1 MKQLIITASLLM
13 LTGTFFA
20 QKEKKIESKIEQVT
34 VFLQGAQIKE
44 RGKITVEKGMT
55 KVIFEGMSP
64 YFDKNSIQV
73 KGKGEF
79 IILDVAPRI
88 HYPTPEPVKTTT
100 IPVTVQ
106 KEINTLR
113 DSIENLTWQI
123 KEIDNELASYTLEK
137 NLLLNSGVVKGQ
149 SVKDSMAALKVAMDY
164 MRIKLPEINK
174 LILKTERKKYDAQ
187 ISLNRMNDR
196 KSELENYNNNAGFA
210 VKSTAPVNQ
219 IVVSISSDIPTT
231 GYLDLSYMVSQAGWT
246 PSYDLRAD
254 DVSAPVKLTYKASV
268 FQNTGV
274 EWTDV
279 KIKLSTIN
287 PNRSNVKPIL
297 APWYLSYYQPIVRT
311 DASKF
316 KDKANAPMSYGNAY
330 NGPTP
335 SSKAETVAYEDMD
348 DAEHISNYATM
359 SDNLTMVEFDL
370 KIPYTIAS
378 DGQPNLMAIKSE
390 EIKTT
395 YEYFVVPKLDL
406 EAYLVAYLT
415 GWEDMNLLPAVANIY
430 YDGTYVGQTRINPA
444 IMSDKLE
451 LPLGRDNGIFVA
463 RKKTKDEDKD
473 KALSNERTKLLT
485 YEISVRNMKS
495 VPIKIVVED
504 QVPLSNMEEVKVE
517 VLDHGKSE
525 LIAETGKLRWV
536 LELPAKESR
545 KQSFSYQLKYN
556 KDKTLAAY

>member
-13 LTGTFFA
+13 LTGTFIA

-73 KGKGEF
+73 KGKGDF
-79 IILDVAPRI
+79 IILDVAPRV

-100 IPVTVQ
+100 IPASVQ
-106 KEINTLR
+106 KEINLLR
-113 DSIENLTWQI
+113 DSIENLNWQM
-123 KEIDNELASYTLEK
+123 KEIENELSSYNLEK

-149 SVKDSMAALKVAMDY
+149 SAKDSMAALKVALDY
-164 MRIKLPEINK
+164 MRVKLPEINK

-187 ISLNRMNDR
+187 IALNRMNNR
-196 KSELENYNNNAGFA
+196 KTELENYNNNAGYSI
-210 VKSTAPVNQ
+210 KSTAPVNQ
-219 IVVSISSDIPTT
+219 IVVSISSDITTT

-287 PNRSNVKPIL
+287 PNRSNVKPTL

-316 KDKANAPMSYGNAY
+316 KDRATAPANYGNAY
-330 NGPTP
+330 SGPTQA
-335 SSKAETVAYEDMD
+335 SKTESVSYDDMN

-406 EAYLVAYLT
+406 DAYLVAYLT

-451 LPLGRDNGIFVA
+451 LPLGRDHGIVVT
-463 RKKTKDEDKD
+463 RKKTKDEEKD
-473 KALSNERTKLLT
+473 KALSNEKTKLLT
-485 YEISVRNMKS
+485 YEIAIRNLKS
-495 VPIKIVVED
+495 VGIKIVIED
-504 QVPLSNMEEVKVE
+504 QVPLSNIEEVKVE
-517 VLDHGKSE
+517 IMDVGKAE
-525 LIAETGKLRWV
+525 HIKETGKLRWV
-536 LELPAKESR
+536 VDLPAKESR
-545 KQSFSYQLKYN
+545 KYTFTYQLKYN

>member
-1 MKQLIITASLLM
+1 
-13 LTGTFFA
+13 
-20 QKEKKIESKIEQVT
+20 
-34 VFLQGAQIKE
+34 
-44 RGKITVEKGMT
+44 
-55 KVIFEGMSP
+55 
-64 YFDKNSIQV
+64 
-73 KGKGEF
+73 
-79 IILDVAPRI
+79 
-88 HYPTPEPVKTTT
+88 
-100 IPVTVQ
+100 
-106 KEINTLR
+106 
-113 DSIENLTWQI
+113 
-123 KEIDNELASYTLEK
+123 
-137 NLLLNSGVVKGQ
+137 
-149 SVKDSMAALKVAMDY
+149 MAALKVAMDY
-164 MRIKLPEINK
+164 MRVKLPEINK

-196 KSELENYNNNAGFA
+196 KSELENYNSNVGYA

-219 IVVSISSDIPTT
+219 IVVSISSDLPTT

-287 PNRSNVKPIL
+287 PNRSNVKPTL

-316 KDKANAPMSYGNAY
+316 KDKANAPASYGNAY

-335 SSKAETVAYEDMD
+335 ASKAESISYEDMD
-348 DAEHISNYATM
+348 DAEHVSNYATM

-370 KIPYTIAS
+370 KIPYTIVS

-395 YEYFVVPKLDL
+395 YEYFVVPKLDI

-451 LPLGRDNGIFVA
+451 LPLGRDNGIVVS

-485 YEISVRNMKS
+485 YEISIRNLKS

-517 VLDHGKSE
+517 VLEHGKAE

-536 LELPAKESR
+536 LEMPAKESR